1 MLLVARPTKGLCMRR
16 ARRIGS
22 PNGLPSLT
30 TVPSAFR
37 RGMSSASDRAA
48 RVVLAG
54 RAFVASCVTLA
65 LALSWVSA
73 SAQSEAPPT
82 SAEPQAS
89 GPESKKP
96 SPWLLA
102 PVFTSNPK
110 LGTTLGGT
118 GGYIH
123 LFDRESRPSVFAATG
138 QFSNTDSIV
147 GGVFA
152 RTSFDADH
160 QRLNAAVTFGNIKN
174 DYDDYL
180 GTGLPL
186 KNEAELRSFIAR
198 YLYRVYGDWFIGA
211 QGIYQNFAIGGDT
224 AFDDLLLDILG
235 IAPYKSGGLG
245 LVAYHDSRDNDFKPT
260 QGWVISVNNLAYRES
275 LGGAQD
281 FDVYRIDFRHY
292 MPQGEGN
299 VFAFRQLN
307 HLTHDAPTQ
316 NLSPVQLRG
325 YKVGQYTGRYMSQ
338 FEGEVRLKLAE
349 RWTST
354 VFAGVGCT
362 YGGGKNCSER
372 ANLFPMVGAGVQ
384 YVLKPQVGIVLN
396 LEYAQ
401 GKSGNNGVILR
412 TGYAF

>member
-1 MLLVARPTKGLCMRR
+1 M
-16 ARRIGS
+16 
-22 PNGLPSLT
+22 
-30 TVPSAFR
+30 F
-37 RGMSSASDRAA
+37 
-48 RVVLAG
+48 
-54 RAFVASCVTLA
+54 
-65 LALSWVSA
+65 
-73 SAQSEAPPT
+73 
-82 SAEPQAS
+82 
-89 GPESKKP
+89 
-96 SPWLLA
+96 A

-110 LGTTLGGT
+110 LGTTLGAT

-123 LFDRESRPSVFAATG
+123 FFDRQSRPSIFAATA
-138 QFSNTDSIV
+138 QYSNTNSLV

-160 QRLNAAVTFGNIKN
+160 QRLNAGITYGNIKN
-174 DYDDYL
+174 DYSDYL
-180 GTGLPL
+180 GTGVPL
-186 KNEAELRSFIAR
+186 RNNAELKSFIAR
-198 YLYRVYGDWFIGA
+198 YLYRVYGDWFVGA
-211 QGIYQNFAIGGDT
+211 QGIYQNFAIAGDT

-245 LVAYHDSRDNDFKPT
+245 LVAYHDSRDSDFKPT
-260 QGWVISVNNLAYRES
+260 KGWVVSANNLAYREA

-281 FDVYRIDFRHY
+281 FDVYRLDFRHY
-292 MPQGEGN
+292 MPRGDGN

-338 FEGEVRLKLAE
+338 FEGEARIKLAE

-354 VFAGVGCT
+354 LFAGIACT
-362 YGGGKNCSER
+362 YGGGKNCSDGSNR
-372 ANLFPMVGAGVQ
+372 FPMAGAGVQ

-412 TGYAF
+412 TGYTF